1 MSLSLEERLTEL
13 ETRFAFLEQTAQSL
27 DTTVAAQDRL
37 LSRLRIEYDRL
48 QGELTQLR
56 VGLQDDARDEPPP
69 PHY

>member
-1 MSLSLEERLTEL
+1 MTASLEQRLTEL

-27 DTTVAAQDRL
+27 DATVAAQDRL

-48 QGELTQLR
+48 QGELSQLR
-56 VGLQDDARDEPPP
+56 VGLQEDAHNEPPP

>member
-13 ETRFAFLEQTAQSL
+13 ETRFAFLEQTAHSL

-37 LSRLRIEYDRL
+37 LLRLRADYERL
-48 QGELTQLR
+48 QSELSQLR
-56 VGLQDDARDEPPP
+56 VGLQDDVRDEPPP

>member
-13 ETRFAFLEQTAQSL
+13 ETRFAFLEQTAQTL

-48 QGELTQLR
+48 QSELSQLR
-56 VGLQDDARDEPPP
+56 VGLQDEARNEPPP

>member
-13 ETRFAFLEQTAQSL
+13 ETRFAFLEQTAHSL

-37 LSRLRIEYDRL
+37 LSRLRSDYERL
-48 QGELTQLR
+48 QGELSQLR
-56 VGLQDDARDEPPP
+56 VGLQDDVRDEPPP

>member
-13 ETRFAFLEQTAQSL
+13 ETRFAFLEQTAHSL

-48 QGELTQLR
+48 QTELSQLR
-56 VGLQDDARDEPPP
+56 GSLQDDAPDDPPP

>member
-1 MSLSLEERLTEL
+1 MTLSLEERLTEL

-37 LSRLRIEYDRL
+37 LSRLRIEYERL
-48 QGELTQLR
+48 QSELSQLR
-56 VGLQDDARDEPPP
+56 VGLQDDARNEPPP